1 MSSRTW
7 PQIGGRTTGEDLVR
21 ALDEARA
28 GVLITGAS
36 GSGKSYLTSLL
47 TKEIRDDAYIV
58 VLRASAG
65 LTASPYGALN
75 VLLRDLDSQF
85 LSHPALV
92 LSALTTLLAERAEGK
107 PVYLVIENAA
117 DVDELAGVVIS
128 QLARNGTAGLIL
140 TCSDPQRLGSELSRL
155 CTDGYLAR
163 IELGPLPLP
172 EAVTWLEASLG
183 GRISASAAHE
193 FWTASGGNPHYLKM
207 LAGELVESG
216 SLAVRDGVWVLT
228 ATDRPHGPAITD
240 LVVTRLGRLGPG
252 ERMAVEIVSLAG
264 TVPLEALLAIALPDD
279 VDSLERRGILV
290 VDHSLPRMVGVQ
302 NQLLRDVIRANIPT
316 GRSSDLRR
324 RFCEA
329 VDPAL
334 MHPAL
339 TAALA
344 GWALE
349 CGVPLSE
356 RDALQAARIANTRAD
371 HPLALRL
378 VRSIPGHYLSATA
391 VAEESSALAALGAVN
406 EARNV
411 LRQYR
416 DKIGES
422 ADGDGPGPLPP
433 EEDVRFQLAEA
444 AVLQSDPETMDQAV
458 EHLRHARKALDGE
471 LLKADLAGRSPLG
484 SGDGSGGETVRFL
497 HEELVLA
504 EARSAGLLGRYG
516 EAAAQLEGALQD
528 FETHGPD
535 FRFTAGSLLCE
546 AWALTG
552 RQSEAADL
560 AGQLLADSRNPM
572 VSAAAAWAAAGRLRF
587 ALLLAG
593 CWEDAASMQQP
604 HWDSPLPAGQPLP
617 ACFDLALAV
626 LRCFQGRAHEG
637 LEALVPLI
645 GQLRVRDDEGLLGA
659 ATRAAAYASA
669 LQGEPEQAGK
679 CPAGKRP
686 GPARP
691 GRPLEFVTAFFTILA
706 ADSPD
711 RPQAAIDLLMRLA
724 DDEHAAGNYGLE
736 VIALSTAVRLGRT
749 AAAPRL
755 LETALRC
762 DGDFAGLCAAYAN
775 AVLAHDVAQQVAVA
789 QLAQDLQHDRFAFD
803 VAEAVIRR
811 AHALEDRALLLQ
823 ARRIAETCRH
833 RMRAPEDTAQQED
846 RITAREL
853 EIATLAARGQSNKA
867 IAARLHL
874 SVRTV
879 EGHLYQIYG
888 KLKIVERSELPFA
901 LGLAEGNQQ

>member
-21 ALDEARA
+21 ALDESRA

-92 LSALTTLLAERAEGK
+92 LSALTALLTARAEGK
-107 PVYLVIENAA
+107 PVYLVIENAG
-117 DVDELAGVVIS
+117 DVDEFAGAVIS

-140 TCSDPQRLGSELSRL
+140 TCTDPQRLGSELSRL

-163 IELGPLPLP
+163 IELEPLPLP
-172 EAVTWLEASLG
+172 EAISWLEASLG

-216 SLAVRDGVWVLT
+216 ALAVRDGVWVLT
-228 ATDRPHGPAITD
+228 AMDRPHGPAITD
-240 LVVTRLGRLGPG
+240 LVVTRLGKLGPG
-252 ERMAVEIVSLAG
+252 ERMAMEIVSLAG
-264 TVPLEALLAIALPDD
+264 TVPLEALLAVALPDD
-279 VDSLERRGILV
+279 VDALEKRGILV
-290 VDHSLPRMVGVQ
+290 VDDSLPRMVGMQ
-302 NQLLRDVIRANIPT
+302 NQLLGDVIRANIPT

-329 VDPAL
+329 VEPAL

-339 TAALA
+339 RVALA
-344 GWALE
+344 AWALE
-349 CGVPLSE
+349 CGSPLTDTE
-356 RDALQAARIANTRAD
+356 ALHAAAIANTRAD
-371 HPLALRL
+371 YPLALRL
-378 VRSIPGHYLSATA
+378 VRSVPGHSHSAAA
-391 VAEESSALAALGAVN
+391 VAEESTALAALGAVS
-406 EARNV
+406 EARSV

-416 DKIGES
+416 EQAGGS
-422 ADGDGPGPLPP
+422 ADANDAGPPSSADTL
-433 EEDVRFQLAEA
+433 RFQLAEA
-444 AVLQSDPETMDQAV
+444 AVLQADRGTMDQAA
-458 EHLRHARKALDGE
+458 EHLRHVRKALDG
-471 LLKADLAGRSPLG
+471 DLMP
-484 SGDGSGGETVRFL
+484 GDVAPTGLPHGL
-497 HEELVLA
+497 HDGPDAERVLREELVLA
-504 EARSAGLLGRYG
+504 EARVAGHLGRYA
-516 EAAAQLEGALQD
+516 EAAVLLEDALQD
-528 FETHGPD
+528 FETHGPE
-535 FRFTAGSLLCE
+535 FRFKAGSLMCE

-552 RQSEAADL
+552 RQAEAADM
-560 AGQLLADSRNPM
+560 AGQLLAHGRDPM
-572 VSAAAAWAAAGRLRF
+572 VSAAAAWSAAGRLRF

-593 CWEDAASMQQP
+593 CWEDSASMLQP
-604 HWDSPLPAGQPLP
+604 RWDSPLPAGQPFP
-617 ACFDLALAV
+617 ASFDLALAV
-626 LRCFQGRAHEG
+626 LRCLQGRAHEG
-637 LEALVPLI
+637 LESLVPLI
-645 GQLRVRDDEGLLGA
+645 GQLRVRDDEGLLGV
-659 ATRAAAYASA
+659 ATAAAAYASA
-669 LQGEPEQAGK
+669 LQGESDQAGSYLAQK
-679 CPAGKRP
+679 GT
-686 GPARP
+686 GPTRP
-691 GRPLEFVTAFFTILA
+691 GRPMEWIAAYFTILA
-706 ADSPD
+706 VDGVD
-711 RPQAAIDLLMRLA
+711 RPQAASDALMRLA
-724 DDEHAAGNYGLE
+724 DDDHAAGNHGLE
-736 VIALSTAVRLGRT
+736 VLALSTAVRLGRT
-749 AAAPRL
+749 AVAPRL
-755 LETALRC
+755 LDTALRC

-803 VAEAVIRR
+803 VAEAVIRG

-833 RMRAPEDTAQQED
+833 RMRAPEDTSQQED

-853 EIATLAARGQSNKA
+853 EIATLAARGHSNKA

-901 LGLAEGNQQ
+901 LGLADGNQQ